1 MLSTFGLVAAQAVA
15 SVSASPLQLLV
26 AAGDN
31 SSMPMNS
38 TTTGSSSGS
47 DILLGPINFAGYD
60 NYLYRDNVTA
70 AQVVLSSNASST
82 KPSRLIVAFPEGNTG
97 ALTYFIPSS
106 SNASSSNSTS
116 TNSTSSPLQVGLDS
130 SSLSSVQNASNQ
142 TGIAGQLTLNS
153 DVSLG
158 VTLIGS
164 VRTLRDYTEGSGLTH
179 EIFNYTLG
187 DYNSSH
193 LQLVRKWINGTTMQY
208 LTFDAVSNLNFS
220 VTPSSNV
227 TLPPT
232 VIMTRQDQSMNGTL
246 AFSTTFNYTESP
258 TTNGAGLSP
267 AQIFLTPNAT
277 TSSSSDSPAGL
288 QKVLQAI
295 QGGGGNSS
303 SSANSSASSMSS
315 SYGERPQEYSFLGYD
330 SKFLA
335 GGWRFLTC
343 KHRGYI
349 FL

>member
-1 MLSTFGLVAAQAVA
+1 MLSTFGLVAAQAA
-15 SVSASPLQLLV
+15 LSVGASPL
-26 AAGDN
+26 AALAADGN
-31 SSMPMNS
+31 SSMPMNNS
-38 TTTGSSSGS
+38 SSSTGSGA

-97 ALTYFIPSS
+97 ALTYFIPAS
-106 SNASSSNSTS
+106 SNASSSSNSS
-116 TNSTSSPLQVGLDS
+116 TPSAAPLQVDLDP
-130 SSLSSVQNASNQ
+130 SSLASVQEAQNQ
-142 TGIAGQLTLNS
+142 TGLAGQLTLNS

-227 TLPPT
+227 TLPPSVT
-232 VIMTRQDQSMNGTL
+232 MMRPDASMNGTL
-246 AFSTTFNYTESP
+246 AFSTTFNFTETP

-267 AQIFLTPNAT
+267 AQIFLAPNAT
-277 TSSSSDSPAGL
+277 SGGNGTTGL
-288 QKVLQAI
+288 QKVLEAI
-295 QGGGGNSS
+295 QGGGSS
-303 SSANSSASSMSS
+303 NASMNGSASSTSMG
-315 SYGERPQEYSFLGYD
+315 SYGERPQEFSFLGYD

-343 KHRGYI
+343 EYERLLSGAHN
-349 FL
+349 